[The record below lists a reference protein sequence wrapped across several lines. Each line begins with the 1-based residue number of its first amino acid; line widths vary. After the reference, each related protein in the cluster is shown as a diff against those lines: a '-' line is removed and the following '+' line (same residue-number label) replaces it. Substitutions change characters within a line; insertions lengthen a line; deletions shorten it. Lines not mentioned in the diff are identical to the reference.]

1 MNKKVLV
8 FLGHPD
14 KDTRSGT
21 FADEYEAGA
30 KSAGYEVRRVN
41 IGDLQFDPI
50 LHKGYKEIQELEPD
64 LKKTQEDIK
73 WADHIALFY
82 PNWFVSMPALLK
94 GFFDRTWLP
103 GFAFHFKPGSYG
115 SWDRLLKGKS
125 ADVFITMDAPP
136 WAERM
141 MFGDYSNEI
150 RKGIFGFAGIA
161 PVRITKIGH
170 MKNMPD
176 DKLAFWKK
184 KIRKHGS
191 RAW

>member
-1 MNKKVLV
+1 
-8 FLGHPD
+8 
-14 KDTRSGT
+14 
-21 FADEYEAGA
+21 
-30 KSAGYEVRRVN
+30 
-41 IGDLQFDPI
+41 
-50 LHKGYKEIQELEPD
+50 
-64 LKKTQEDIK
+64 
-73 WADHIALFY
+73 
-82 PNWFVSMPALLK
+82 LK